1 MTFEGMPRRLVR
13 LPADGK
19 ISGVCAG
26 LAAYFDVDVAL
37 IRLAWVL
44 LSIVPGGIIGGIVAY
59 LIAWAIVPDA
69 PGATLPRAGRRLER
83 SATNVQIAGVCA
95 GIAEYFNADPTI
107 VRVIWAV
114 LTIMPGAIVLG
125 LLAYAL
131 AWAIMPRA
139 AVPPPIQQPAP
150 SSPL

>member
-1 MTFEGMPRRLVR
+1 MTYGNGPRRLVR

-19 ISGVCAG
+19 IAGVCAG

-59 LIAWAIVPDA
+59 LVAWAIVPEA
-69 PGATLPRAGRRLER
+69 PGTVPRAGRRLER

-95 GIAEYFNADPTI
+95 GIAEYFNADPTV

-125 LLAYAL
+125 VFAYL
-131 AWAIMPRA
+131 IAWAIMPRGTA
-139 AVPPPIQQPAP
+139 TPVAQQPAP
-150 SSPL
+150 SVPPL